1 MRATR
6 RSRRVG
12 TVVEIRL
19 RGCKV
24 LVWPERRY
32 LETRFPDGCKVP
44 AAPNFDEA
52 SRALALEIGYGDG
65 PDATWNMSRFEH
77 EILHTVVAEHLGQPF
92 SAALWLTAHGA
103 VGRRGVI
110 SGEEGRVLALQAF
123 LNLGTRS
130 PALDELPDLDTLV
143 AVARATLEPLESL
156 HAT

>member
-1 MRATR
+1 M
-6 RSRRVG
+6 VEVKFKG
-12 TVVEIRL
+12 CVVRI
-19 RGCKV
+19 
-24 LVWPERRY
+24 WFERQY
-32 LETRFPDGCKVP
+32 LETIFPDQTRVP
-44 AAPNFDEA
+44 AAPNFDPD
-52 SRALALEIGYGDG
+52 SRRLAAELGYGDG
-65 PDATWNMSRFEH
+65 PDATWRMSLQH
-77 EILHTVVAEHLGQPF
+77 ELAHTVVAEHLGQPF
-92 SAALWLTAHGA
+92 SLALWLTAHGA